1 MVDNETEHRVRQ
13 CTILIADCLLLCQ
26 AVSGRHPEMR
36 EITVT
41 ERLDVRLT
49 REQMQ
54 RLKRIREIIEAPSDT
69 EVVRAALKAY
79 ESLLNKR
86 KV

>member
-1 MVDNETEHRVRQ
+1 MKK
-13 CTILIADCLLLCQ
+13 I
-26 AVSGRHPEMR
+26 G
-36 EITVT
+36 TVG
-41 ERLDVRLT
+41 RLDIRLT